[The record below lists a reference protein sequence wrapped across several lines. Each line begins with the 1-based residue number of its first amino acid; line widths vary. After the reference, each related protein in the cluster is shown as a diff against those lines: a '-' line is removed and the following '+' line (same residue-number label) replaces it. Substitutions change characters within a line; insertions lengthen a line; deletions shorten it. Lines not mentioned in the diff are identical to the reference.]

1 MNTFAAISVITGLIS
16 SMVILI
22 DLVRHP
28 QSMKIMNAVWVL
40 TAMWSGVIGL
50 FAYFWFGR
58 QQQPKTTISTGKTMG
73 MVMSQDKPMD
83 MHMNDSKPMPE
94 INMSTGKTMSM
105 NESKFMPTMNM
116 PTEKSMSMDMHDAK
130 TMPAMEVPTG
140 KTMSMHIHDS
150 KSMSEMNMP
159 TEKSMSMEIKNA
171 NEMFAM
177 NMPMRPRWQS
187 VTISTLHCGAG
198 CTLADIIGEW
208 FLYFVI
214 ITIAGST
221 FIGSMAIDYILALCI
236 GVYFQYAAIR
246 SMSGSMSTG
255 KILGRAFRADVL
267 SLTAWQ
273 IGMYGF
279 MAVAFFVL
287 FPSDTL
293 HRTSWMFWFMMQ
305 IAMMFGFIV
314 ALPANVALI
323 KWGIKKAM

>member
-22 DLVRHP
+22 DLVRYP

-73 MVMSQDKPMD
+73 MVMSQDKPMG

-116 PTEKSMSMDMHDAK
+116 PTEKSMSM
-130 TMPAMEVPTG
+130 
-140 KTMSMHIHDS
+140 
-150 KSMSEMNMP
+150 
-159 TEKSMSMEIKNA
+159 EIKNA
-171 NEMFAM
+171 NEMSAM

-246 SMSGSMSTG
+246 SMAGSMSTG